1 MQVPSN
7 ELASSLIGTLNIT
20 DIRYALEYYG
30 YFLKDIPRRLG
41 SSAALD
47 AAVKALVTAY
57 PYFHGRDF
65 PPDALLQYGR
75 SLRALRESLG
85 DSNEARSANTLCAVY
100 IITICQVFSTP
111 TSSSM
116 FCDMNTDFNTSII
129 HRAGLENMTINWLAM
144 GKPLLIS

>member
-1 MQVPSN
+1 MQVPDN

-57 PYFHGRDF
+57 PYFHDRDF
-65 PPDALLQYGR
+65 PPEALMYYGR
-75 SLRALRESLG
+75 SLRSLRDTL
-85 DSNEARSANTLCAVY
+85 DDPTEARSVNTLCAVY
-100 IITICQVFSTP
+100 LITICQVY
-111 TSSSM
+111 
-116 FCDMNTDFNTSII
+116 
-129 HRAGLENMTINWLAM
+129 
-144 GKPLLIS
+144 